1 MEIFR
6 LIELFELQVDCFSLV
21 KIGLHRKVFFI
32 LFSDEILEFLFD
44 FQMWKPLFQATD
56 LMLKKLG
63 QII

>member
-1 MEIFR
+1 MVPSVTPIPR
-6 LIELFELQVDCFSLV
+6 RTLIYAV
-21 KIGLHRKVFFI
+21 I
-32 LFSDEILEFLFD
+32 SDEILEFLFD